1 MRLQGRL
8 HNWHDDLGI
17 GFVSPMDG
25 SKPAYVQ
32 RRAFSRL
39 HHTPRNGDVL
49 SYCVSRDPQGRL
61 TALDIRQQEVRLPGR
76 SRLRPAPPPRRQRGV
91 PALLLLF
98 AVLLGGVSVLG
109 YLPAGVAVFYLLQS
123 LLTYAVYAHDKRAA
137 QQQRW
142 RIREN
147 TLHLLALLGGWP
159 GALLAQQR
167 LRHKSSKPGFQ
178 WRYKATIAAN
188 LGLLCWLQYSIGR

>member
-8 HNWHDDLGI
+8 HNWHDELGI
-17 GFVSPMDG
+17 GFVSPTNG

-32 RRAFSRL
+32 RRAFTRL
-39 HHTPRNGDVL
+39 QRAPRNGDLL

-61 TALDIRQQEVRLPGR
+61 TALDIRQQEAR
-76 SRLRPAPPPRRQRGV
+76 PPRRARPSPPLRRQHGI
-91 PALLLLF
+91 PPLLWLF
-98 AVLLGGVSVLG
+98 AMLLGGIIVLG
-109 YLPAGVAVFYLLQS
+109 YLPAGVAALYLLLS

-147 TLHLLALLGGWP
+147 TLHLLAMLGGWP

-167 LRHKSSKPGFQ
+167 LRHKSSKPAFQ
-178 WRYKATIAAN
+178 WRYKASIAAN
-188 LGLLCWLQYSIGR
+188 LGLLAWLQYNIGG